1 MNFQVNFSDL
11 HKDKF
16 ATLIKKKQLFF
27 FSPFTTVTTFTTVS
41 AVTNVT
47 TVSNAPTLT
56 MFSSVGITYLK

>member
-1 MNFQVNFSDL
+1 MNFQFNFSDL

-16 ATLIKKKQLFF
+16 ATLIKKKMFF
-27 FSPFTTVTTFTTVS
+27 FSPFTTVTTFITVS

-56 MFSSVGITYLK
+56 MFSSVGK